1 MSFLG
6 IHPTFTHVPPKPHL
20 VPCGDG
26 FTKSRTATLAPCNAA
41 SFAQANPPDP
51 PPITTKSYS

>member
-6 IHPTFTHVPPKPHL
+6 IQPTLTQVPPKPHL

-26 FTKSRTATLAPCNAA
+26 LTKSSTATLAPCNAA
-41 SFAQANPPDP
+41 SLAQAKPPDP
-51 PPITTKSYS
+51 PPMTTKSYS